1 MGMSMRRLSITFSVL
16 IFCALSAMADESMS
30 LDSFLTRIQEQNI
43 DLKIENAKVAS
54 TEANS
59 VGLALP
65 PPMVGLNQMR
75 EDSGGKANG
84 FEINQNIPFP
94 TKLSSDHFA
103 RKFEAQAQVER
114 LQATKKEIFAH
125 AKILYLSL
133 WQLQE
138 RVSLLEE
145 KKIVLQKHIKLARSS
160 VRSDSSAAVHLLK
173 AESDLDLL
181 DNEILVENQ
190 KLIEKQSEAAILLNA
205 EPENFKLVVS
215 EPSLSEI
222 PKFADIENT
231 YQVKTLKY
239 SLEGFKSKESEAKSS
254 WLPDFNLR
262 YKKMGATS
270 MSEGYDEIMVGITLP
285 FLFFWEPYS
294 LSQAASA
301 QRMAAEYELIKQ
313 TRTIGAEKKSL
324 LSRAESLK
332 KQIENLKTK
341 LLPRAEKRMKIV
353 RNLALRDIDTLQDH
367 RETMEAFPDL
377 KMKALDLRL
386 EYETAVANLEKYAR
400 EKEASHE

>member
-1 MGMSMRRLSITFSVL
+1 MKRLSIVFSIL
-16 IFCALSAMADESMS
+16 ILLALSALADDRMS
-30 LDSFLTRIQEQNI
+30 LDSFLTRVQEQSI
-43 DLKIENAKVAS
+43 DLKVESAKVAS
-54 TEANS
+54 SEAKS
-59 VGLALP
+59 VGIALP
-65 PPMVGLNQMR
+65 PPMVGFSQMR
-75 EDSGGKANG
+75 EESGSKATG
-84 FEINQNIPFP
+84 FEVNQNIPFP
-94 TKLSSDHFA
+94 TKLSSDHSA
-103 RKFEAQAQVER
+103 RKYEAQAQIEM
-114 LQATKKEIFAH
+114 LQAKKKEILVNG
-125 AKILYLSL
+125 KLLYLML
-133 WQLQE
+133 WQFQE

-145 KKIVLQKHIKLARSS
+145 KKYVLQNHIKLARSS
-160 VRSDSSAAVHLLK
+160 ARSDSSAAVHLLR

-205 EPENFKLVVS
+205 EPEKFKIVAS

-222 PKFADIENT
+222 PKFADVENT

-332 KQIENLKTK
+332 KQIENIKTK

-353 RNLALRDIDTLQDH
+353 RNLAPRDIDTLQDH